1 MLVDSKSAFH
11 ADYYKEIIMP
21 IVHGHLRIKTF
32 NGRYGKFTIGY
43 LKSDLGEF
51 TVREKELDQYDEG
64 KYEGDFDISYIEQFN
79 SKFFGKVEI
88 GMRAYIQSMTIT
100 NAADLTAEDKAQI
113 TPQEADPVIEE
124 VKQEAVVLPPLP
136 IEPLQIDSNV
146 IKSVQ
151 PEVVAKKP
159 VIAKTAAKV
168 ELTDI
173 ETIDPDLELFG
184 RSLWPLDDEVKLDM
198 TVERIK
204 LRAQRDRLN
213 ALGYEFE
220 PIGQIW
226 KKVN

>member
-1 MLVDSKSAFH
+1 
-11 ADYYKEIIMP
+11 MP
-21 IVHGHLRIKTF
+21 IVHGQLRIKTC
-32 NGRYGKFTIGY
+32 NGRYGKFNIGY
-43 LKSDLGEF
+43 LKSDLGQF
-51 TVREKELDQYDEG
+51 TVKEKELDQYDEG
-64 KYEGDFDISYIEQFN
+64 KYEGDFDISYIELSN
-79 SKFFGKVEI
+79 DKYFGKVEI
-88 GMRAYIQSMTIT
+88 GIRAFIQSMTIT

-124 VKQEAVVLPPLP
+124 VKQEAVVLPPMP
-136 IEPLQIDSNV
+136 IEPLQIESNV

-151 PEVVAKKP
+151 PEVVAKTP

-173 ETIDPDLELFG
+173 ETIDPDLKLFG
-184 RSLWPLDDEVKLDM
+184 RSLWPLGDEVKLDM
-198 TVERIK
+198 TVERII